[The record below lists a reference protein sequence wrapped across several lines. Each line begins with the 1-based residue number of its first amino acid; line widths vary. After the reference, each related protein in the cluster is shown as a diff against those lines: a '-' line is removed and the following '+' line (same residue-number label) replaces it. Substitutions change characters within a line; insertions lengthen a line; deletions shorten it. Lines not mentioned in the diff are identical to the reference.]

1 MRSAIHFLKRSFFS
15 EYKFIIKMH
24 VHFPYPTEIKFTN
37 FIIVMW
43 SVVHAPLSFKDFFY
57 EHMKSCILIIH
68 HTFNCSVKIIVCIMH
83 ANKYTHCQLEYSR
96 SYCIIF
102 KRLTFNKTTIFML
115 WFLISCHWVF
125 SFYPCSYHVKD
136 FPRL

>member
-1 MRSAIHFLKRSFFS
+1 MRSAIHFLKRSFFFRVQ
-15 EYKFIIKMH
+15 FIIKMH
-24 VHFPYPTEIKFTN
+24 VHFPYPTEIKLTN
-37 FIIVMW
+37 FIIVIC
-43 SVVHAPLSFKDFFY
+43 SSPLSFMDCFY

-68 HTFNCSVKIIVCIMH
+68 HTFNCSVKIIICIMH
-83 ANKYTHCQLEYSR
+83 AYKYTHCHLEYSR
-96 SYCIIF
+96 SYYIIF